1 MRLARRNEE
10 AWMGLRTRPLSR
22 ATEETVS
29 RIVQDVRDRGDDAVL
44 DWTERLDGVRLDRF
58 RVDEDV
64 LTLAESALEL
74 SVRAALETA
83 IERVQAFYRN
93 EAQQMAPV
101 TAPQTVGGIS
111 SRVIRE
117 PLRRVAVYIPAG
129 RWPLPSSLL
138 MTAVPAQAAGVG
150 DIAVITPPRS
160 DGQADGTTLAAARL
174 LGLDEVYLVGGAQA
188 IAACAYGTKTL
199 PRADKVAGPGNR
211 WVTEAKRQLQGTIG
225 IDGLNGPSEVVI
237 WAEPPAAPLQVAMDL
252 LAQAEHGIDSWA
264 LVISTSEE
272 FLTAVERVLE
282 ELSHCIDTGSLLAQE
297 GVGGMLAQNASHAV
311 QFINAMAPEHL
322 ELWGAAEL
330 YASRLTTA
338 GATFIN
344 CPTPLGDYAAGP
356 SHVLPTGG
364 SARFAS
370 VLGVED
376 FVRRRTETR
385 ITGDANLVVGAA
397 ALLAGVEGLL
407 MHRQALERF
416 MA

>member
-1 MRLARRNEE
+1 MRLVRRNRE
-10 AWMGLRTRPLSR
+10 AWMRLRQKPL
-22 ATEETVS
+22 ATETVETVS
-29 RIVQDVRDRGDDAVL
+29 RIIQDVRERGDGAVR
-44 DWTERLDGVRLDRF
+44 DWTARLDSVHLDTY
-58 RVDEDV
+58 RVSPDA
-64 LTLAESALEL
+64 LTRAERALDPDLRSALE
-74 SVRAALETA
+74 VALK
-83 IERVQAFYRN
+83 RVQSFYQN
-93 EAQQMAPV
+93 EAGRMARV
-101 TAPQTVGGIS
+101 TAPDAVGGIS

-117 PLRRVAVYIPAG
+117 PLNRVAVYIPAG

-138 MTAVPAQAAGVG
+138 MTAVPAQAAGVQN
-150 DIAVITPPRS
+150 IAVVTPPRG
-160 DGQADGTTLAAARL
+160 DGQADATTLAAARL

-188 IAACAYGTKTL
+188 VAACAYGTETL
-199 PRADKVAGPGNR
+199 PRADKVVGPGNR

-252 LAQAEHGIDSWA
+252 LAQAEHGADSWA
-264 LVISTSEE
+264 LVVSTSPE
-272 FLTAVERVLE
+272 FLTRIEQALAELDGAERLLE
-282 ELSHCIDTGSLLAQE
+282 QE
-297 GVGGMLAQNASHAV
+297 GVGALLAHDADQAV
-311 QFINAMAPEHL
+311 QFVNEMAPEHL
-322 ELWGAAEL
+322 ELWGAAETF
-330 YASRLTTA
+330 AARLNTA

-385 ITGDANLVVGAA
+385 ITGNAAPVVGAA
-397 ALLAGVEGLL
+397 ALLAGVEGLVR
-407 MHRQALERF
+407 HRQALERF